1 MYTSR
6 ANEFWDL
13 LNKMEF
19 KTRDEFVLW
28 LRWAYVDKKQSCPNI
43 AELLHSRYGYNVS
56 ARTVQRWLSK
66 YKIITSRNGYNRDSS
81 WL

>member
-1 MYTSR
+1 MYTTR
-6 ANEFWDL
+6 ANMFWDL
-13 LNKMEF
+13 LAKMEF
-19 KTRDEFVLW
+19 KTRDEFVFW
-28 LRWAYVDKKQSCPNI
+28 LRWAFVDKNLSCPDI
-43 AELLHSRYGYNVS
+43 SELLYVRYGYRVS